1 MALFDAFRRKT
12 KPEPKVFKRA
22 YAAANPG
29 RLFADFK
36 ASERSADSELSP
48 VLKTIRSRS
57 RDLVRNNSYA
67 KRYMSL
73 LKTNVIGGKGF
84 GLQVKALD
92 TVGNLDV
99 TGNSAVEQAFIQ
111 WGRAGNPTVDGKLSW
126 VDAQKL
132 ALETIARDGE
142 VFVVKHRGAS
152 FKDSFAIEF
161 IEADQVDETKNEKL
175 SNGNEIRMGVEL
187 NKFKKPI
194 AYHFKTYHPGD
205 YDFATMSVSPKTLRI
220 PAERVLHIYIQLR
233 AGQTRGE
240 PWMSP
245 AMAGLK
251 QLGAYIEAALV
262 AARVG
267 ASKMGFFTSAGG
279 DGFVPDDLDNQVP
292 IMDAEPGSFHQLPT
306 GVSFSAF
313 DPQNPNNEFESF
325 HKSVLKSI
333 ASALGI
339 SYTSLSN
346 DLEATSYSSIRQGAL
361 EERDFYRDTQQFM
374 VDHFLRPI
382 YESWLESSMEMNSF
396 GISINKYT
404 KFSMAAEFRGKSW
417 SWIDPLKEMNASVIG
432 LRNGILS
439 IQDVASQ
446 YGKDA
451 EELMS
456 QISRDRE
463 LAKQFDVKYALEPY
477 GAQMMAVP
485 PDVASNIAESN
496 VEEALNGDTS
506 NNNVGEENSSPDAE
520 DQGIQSPD
528 KLLNG
533 AQIASI
539 IQVVTSYTQGVLS
552 HESAME
558 ILLVGFGM
566 DSDKAEKILGS

>member
-1 MALFDAFRRKT
+1 MALLDIFKK
-12 KPEPKVFKRA
+12 KPEPKMFKRA

-48 VLKTIRSRS
+48 VLKVIRSRS
-57 RDLVRNNSYA
+57 RDLVRNNQYA

-92 TVGNLDV
+92 SVGNLDV
-99 TGNSAVEQAFIQ
+99 SGNSAVENAFLS
-111 WGRAGNPTVDGKLSW
+111 WGKMGNPTVDGKMSW
-126 VDAQKL
+126 ADAQKL

-142 VFVVKHRGAS
+142 VFIIKHRGGS

-161 IEADQVDETKNEKL
+161 VESDQVDETKNEKL

-187 NKFKKPI
+187 NKFKKPV
-194 AYHFKTYHPGD
+194 AYHFTTYHPGD
-205 YDFATMSVSPKTLRI
+205 YDYTTMTVAKKSVRI
-220 PAERVLHIYIQLR
+220 PADRVLHIFIQLR

-240 PWMSP
+240 PWLSP

-251 QLGAYIEAALV
+251 HLGAYIEAALV

-267 ASKMGFFTSAGG
+267 ASKMGFFTSSGG
-279 DGFVPDDLDNQVP
+279 DGFVPDDLDGQVP

-306 GVSFSAF
+306 GVDFKAF

-325 HKSVLKSI
+325 HKSILKSI
-333 ASALGI
+333 ASALGV

-361 EERDFYRDTQQFM
+361 EERDFYRDIQQFM
-374 VDHFLRPI
+374 IEHFARPV
-382 YESWLESSMEMNSF
+382 YEAWLESAMEMNNF
-396 GISINKYT
+396 GIPLRQYER
-404 KFSMAAEFRGKSW
+404 FSNASEFRGKGW
-417 SWIDPLKEMNASVIG
+417 SWIDPLKEMNASVVG
-432 LRNGILS
+432 MKNGILS
-439 IQDVASQ
+439 IQDVAMQ

-456 QISRDRE
+456 QIAKDRD
-463 LAKQFDVKYALEPY
+463 LAAQFGIKYALEPY
-477 GAQMMAVP
+477 GATQVGII
-485 PDVASNIAESN
+485 PDVTGDEDASTE
-496 VEEALNGDTS
+496 
-506 NNNVGEENSSPDAE
+506 
-520 DQGIQSPD
+520 
-528 KLLNG
+528 
-533 AQIASI
+533 
-539 IQVVTSYTQGVLS
+539 
-552 HESAME
+552 
-558 ILLVGFGM
+558 
-566 DSDKAEKILGS
+566 

>member
-1 MALFDAFRRKT
+1 MAIFDIFRRT
-12 KPEPKVFKRA
+12 KIKKPSFKRS

-36 ASERSADSELSP
+36 SSERSADSELSP
-48 VLKTIRSRS
+48 VLKVIRSRS

-84 GLQVKALD
+84 NLQCKALD
-92 TVGNLDV
+92 SVGNLDV
-99 TGNSAVEQAFIQ
+99 SGNSAVEAAFLS
-111 WGRAGNPTVDGKLSW
+111 WSKAGNPTVDGKLNW

-142 VFVVKHRGAS
+142 VFIVKHRSAD

-161 IEADQVDETKNEKL
+161 IESDQVDETKNEKIA
-175 SNGNEIRMGVEL
+175 NGNEIRMGVEL

-194 AYHFKTYHPGD
+194 AYHFTTYHPGD
-205 YDFATMSVSPKTLRI
+205 YDYTTISSSKKSLRI
-220 PAERVLHIYIQLR
+220 PADRVLHIYIPLR

-262 AARVG
+262 SARVG

-279 DGFVPDDLDNQVP
+279 DGFIPDDLDNQVP
-292 IMDAEPGSFHQLPT
+292 IMDAEPGTFHQLPN
-306 GVSFSAF
+306 GVDFTSF

-374 VDHFLRPI
+374 IDHFARPI
-382 YESWLESSMEMNSF
+382 FESWLSSAMEMNNF
-396 GISINKYT
+396 GIPVRQYER
-404 KFSMAAEFRGKSW
+404 FSSASEFRAKGW
-417 SWIDPLKEMNASVIG
+417 SWIDPLKEMNASVVG
-432 LRNGILS
+432 LKSGILS
-439 IQDVASQ
+439 LQDVASQ
-446 YGKDA
+446 YGKDT

-456 QISRDRE
+456 QIARDRDIAE
-463 LAKQFDVKYALEPY
+463 QFGVKYALEPY
-477 GAQMMAVP
+477 GATQIGIA
-485 PDVASNIAESN
+485 PDITSDDGEND
-496 VEEALNGDTS
+496 EE
-506 NNNVGEENSSPDAE
+506 
-520 DQGIQSPD
+520 
-528 KLLNG
+528 
-533 AQIASI
+533 
-539 IQVVTSYTQGVLS
+539 
-552 HESAME
+552 
-558 ILLVGFGM
+558 
-566 DSDKAEKILGS
+566 

>member
-12 KPEPKVFKRA
+12 KPEPKVFKRS

-73 LKTNVIGGKGF
+73 LKTNVIGGKGC

-99 TGNSAVEQAFIQ
+99 TGNSAVEKAFLQ
-111 WGRAGNPTVDGKLSW
+111 WGRAGNPTVDGQLGW

-142 VFVVKHRGAS
+142 VFVVKHRGAD
-152 FKDSFAIEF
+152 FRDSFAIEF
-161 IEADQVDETKNEKL
+161 IESDQVDETKNEKL
-175 SNGNEIRMGVEL
+175 ANGNEIRMGVEL

-194 AYHFKTYHPGD
+194 AYHFTTYHPGD
-205 YDFATMSVSPKTLRI
+205 YDFTTISISSKTIRI
-220 PAERVLHIYIQLR
+220 PAERVLHIYIKLR

-262 AARVG
+262 SARVG

-279 DGFVPDDLDNQVP
+279 DGFVADDLDGQVP
-292 IMDAEPGSFHQLPT
+292 IIDCEPGSFHQLPT
-306 GVSFSAF
+306 GVDFTAF
-313 DPQNPNNEFESF
+313 DPSNPNNEFEGF

-374 VDHFLRPI
+374 IDHFVRPV
-382 YESWLESSMEMNSF
+382 YDSWLESAMEMNNF
-396 GISINKYT
+396 GIPLRQYER
-404 KFSMAAEFRGKSW
+404 FSAASEFRGKGW
-417 SWIDPLKEMNASVIG
+417 SWIDPLKEMNASVVG
-432 LRNGILS
+432 LKNGILS

-456 QISRDRE
+456 QIARDKL
-463 LAKQFDVKYALEPY
+463 LAEQFGIKYALEPY
-477 GAQMMAVP
+477 AATQVGVI
-485 PDVASNIAESN
+485 PDI
-496 VEEALNGDTS
+496 TS
-506 NNNVGEENSSPDAE
+506 DDGENDAE
-520 DQGIQSPD
+520 
-528 KLLNG
+528 
-533 AQIASI
+533 
-539 IQVVTSYTQGVLS
+539 V
-552 HESAME
+552 
-558 ILLVGFGM
+558 
-566 DSDKAEKILGS
+566 